1 MPTKVVWFV
10 AMSSQSASNRN
21 ALNIGFVNATSRWGG
36 VKTWTLDVAPR
47 LVARGH
53 AVHLFLRPKDP
64 FADACRNQGLST
76 ETMVFGP
83 DWNPVAIHRL
93 KQRLR
98 RLRTQ
103 VVVTNV
109 SKDNR
114 IAGPAA
120 RALGLPVLQI
130 VGGPGDFTDNPRVRL
145 EQRRYVTAAIV
156 PAAAVRASFS
166 RFEWMDAE
174 HRVAVLH
181 NAVDLDFFKPGT
193 GAGVLR
199 QQLGV
204 GNEVPV
210 VMTTGQLTSVKG
222 HDSLLTA
229 LAGVP
234 GAVLALTSRGPEET
248 RLRAM
253 AKALGIAERV
263 HFLGFQERARMPLL
277 LEDADLVVQPSIEE
291 GLPISVL
298 EFMAKGKAIVAT
310 RISGIPEAIAH
321 DREGWLVPPS
331 NPEALRAAI
340 ATLLANPELRSR
352 LGQAARAR
360 AEAEFGLDT
369 LVRRFEELLVRL
381 VAGGRSGG
389 LGGTSPASSSLAGT
403 AA

>member
-1 MPTKVVWFV
+1 M
-10 AMSSQSASNRN
+10 
-21 ALNIGFVNATSRWGG
+21 NATGRWGG

-53 AVHLFLRPKDP
+53 AVHLFLRHKDR
-64 FADACRNQGLST
+64 FADACRSHGLST
-76 ETMVFGP
+76 EQMTFGP

-93 KQRLR
+93 KQRLE
-98 RLRTQ
+98 RLRIQ

-120 RALGLPVLQI
+120 RALGLPILQI

-156 PAAAVRASFS
+156 PAEAVRAAFS
-166 RFEWMDAE
+166 RFEWMDIE

-181 NAVDLDFFKPGT
+181 NAVDLEFFKPGI

-199 QQLGV
+199 QELGIPDA
-204 GNEVPV
+204 VPI
-210 VMTTGQLTSVKG
+210 VMTTGQLTPVKG
-222 HDSLLTA
+222 HDTLLTA
-229 LAGVP
+229 LAGLP
-234 GAVLALTSRGPEET
+234 GPVLALTSRGPEET
-248 RLRAM
+248 RLRTM
-253 AKALGIAERV
+253 AQTLGIAERV

-277 LEDADLVVQPSIEE
+277 LEDADVVVQPSIEE

-310 RISGIPEAIAH
+310 RISGIPEAIEH

-340 ATLLANPELRSR
+340 ATLLGNPELRSR
-352 LGQAARAR
+352 LGHAARAR
-360 AEAEFGLDT
+360 AEAAFGLDT
-369 LVRRFEELLVRL
+369 LVRRFEALLLRL
-381 VAGGRSGG
+381 VAGGRAGG
-389 LGGTSPASSSLAGT
+389 LGATASSSLAGT
-403 AA
+403 VV

>member
-1 MPTKVVWFV
+1 MPAQGT
-10 AMSSQSASNRN
+10 SSANMETSPLRIA
-21 ALNIGFVNATSRWGG
+21 FVNATGRWGG

-47 LVARGH
+47 LVSRGH
-53 AVHLFLRPKDP
+53 AVHLFLRHQDP
-64 FADACRNQGLST
+64 FADACRSHGLST

-83 DWNPVAIHRL
+83 DWNPLAIHRL

-98 RLRTQ
+98 QFHIQ

-130 VGGPGDFTDNPRVRL
+130 VGGPGDFTDNSRVRL

-156 PAAAVRASFS
+156 PAEAVRASFS
-166 RFEWMDAE
+166 RFAWMDVE

-181 NAVDLDFFKPGT
+181 NAVDLDVFRPGV
-193 GAGVLR
+193 GMGVLR
-199 QQLGV
+199 QQLGTPDA
-204 GNEVPV
+204 VPI

-222 HDSLLTA
+222 HDTLLSA
-229 LAGVP
+229 LAGLP
-234 GAVLALTSRGPEET
+234 GPVLALTSRGPEEA
-248 RLRAM
+248 RLRAL
-253 AKALGIAERV
+253 AQTLGIAERV

-277 LEDADLVVQPSIEE
+277 LEDADVVAQPSIEE

-310 RISGIPEAIAH
+310 RISGIPEAIEH

-331 NPEALRAAI
+331 NPDALRAAI
-340 ATLLANPELRSR
+340 ATLLADPELRNR
-352 LGQAARAR
+352 LGRAARDR

-369 LVRRFEELLVRL
+369 LVSRFEQLLARL
-381 VAGGRSGG
+381 VIKGRSGG
-389 LGGTSPASSSLAGT
+389 LGSTSPAASSLAGT

>member
-1 MPTKVVWFV
+1 MVSFV
-10 AMSSQSASNRN
+10 AMAAQGSPSAN
-21 ALNIGFVNATSRWGG
+21 AKTSPLRIAFVNATGRWGG

-53 AVHLFLRPKDP
+53 AVHLFLRHQDP
-64 FADACRNQGLST
+64 FADACRGHGLSA
-76 ETMVFGP
+76 ETIAFGP
-83 DWNPVAIHRL
+83 DWNPLAIHRL

-98 RLRTQ
+98 RLRIQ

-156 PAAAVRASFS
+156 PAEAVRTSFA
-166 RFEWMDAE
+166 RFEWMDVT

-181 NAVDLDFFKPGT
+181 NAVDLEFFRPGI

-199 QQLGV
+199 RQIGV
-204 GNEVPV
+204 TEATPI

-222 HDSLLTA
+222 HDTLLTA
-229 LAGVP
+229 FSGLP
-234 GAVLALTSRGPEET
+234 EPVLALTSRGPEEP
-248 RLRAM
+248 RLRAQ
-253 AKALGIAERV
+253 AEALGITERV
-263 HFLGFQERARMPLL
+263 HFLGFQERDLMPLL

-310 RISGIPEAIAH
+310 RISGIPEAIEH
-321 DREGWLVPPS
+321 GREGWLVPPS
-331 NPEALRAAI
+331 DPEALRDAI
-340 ATLLANPELRSR
+340 ATLLGDPELRSR
-352 LGQAARAR
+352 LGRAARAR

-369 LVRRFEELLVRL
+369 LVRRFEDILSRLVR
-381 VAGGRSGG
+381 GGRSRG
-389 LGGTSPASSSLAGT
+389 LGDTASSSLAGT